1 MEEAADKHGSLDFG
15 LGEVRSKAK
24 GRKGKKGKNGQPE
37 MMDINA
43 ERQFRKDRG
52 LSVDMNSIGSPYVL
66 PTDLND
72 SRPSFH
78 SMSRSAH
85 DQEDPY
91 KAVAMVRGDSPT
103 APSRPGSRKD
113 NASFW
118 TASSDGTNGRSN
130 LVLNASKPSRTEPP
144 TGETPLLRSMSPAPP
159 SPGPISPIN
168 IPGPSMVPRKPIGQD
183 AGDINK
189 PFAKANR
196 QGDQAPSTLPAG
208 FDFNLPSHLPPATA
222 DSPIPTFQFTE
233 ATTSNDDQYANNVD
247 VLPPPPPK
255 RSSLRRSS
263 PEMKHES
270 FQPYDEDYETYADV
284 LGIVQKESSDPY
296 FGETG
301 LGVQGVDTGSR
312 RLSASLRPLPPED
325 VSDVNPEDRANRIR
339 SFYKEYFD
347 DKRGTMAGAGGTDYY
362 EDYNQEY
369 LDGAT
374 VWDQETGEFI
384 VNGARPYGEPV
395 TRRAMTPPPRAPP
408 RFRNESATGNRMYG
422 SGQYAPGRPRGHSS
436 ASGAGSRGRQPKK
449 QLPPPSPLSNLP
461 TPHLL
466 RDDSAIFNANEFAP
480 PTTYKDRVAGRPD
493 SPFADKRPYSPSVRA
508 FTPLQ
513 SSFDDL
519 RVMPSP

>member
-1 MEEAADKHGSLDFG
+1 
-15 LGEVRSKAK
+15 
-24 GRKGKKGKNGQPE
+24 
-37 MMDINA
+37 
-43 ERQFRKDRG
+43 
-52 LSVDMNSIGSPYVL
+52 
-66 PTDLND
+66 
-72 SRPSFH
+72 
-78 SMSRSAH
+78 
-85 DQEDPY
+85 
-91 KAVAMVRGDSPT
+91 
-103 APSRPGSRKD
+103 
-113 NASFW
+113 
-118 TASSDGTNGRSN
+118 
-130 LVLNASKPSRTEPP
+130 
-144 TGETPLLRSMSPAPP
+144 
-159 SPGPISPIN
+159 
-168 IPGPSMVPRKPIGQD
+168 MVPRKPVRQD
-183 AGDINK
+183 AGDRRSPPADATQQNA
-189 PFAKANR
+189 P
-196 QGDQAPSTLPAG
+196 APSALAPG
-208 FDFNLPSHLPPATA
+208 FNFDLPSNLPPATA
-222 DSPIPTFQFTE
+222 DSPVPTFQFTE
-233 ATTSNDDQYANNVD
+233 ATTANDDHQARNID

-255 RSSLRRSS
+255 RSSLRQPS

-270 FQPYDEDYETYADV
+270 FQPYDEEYETYADV

-301 LGVQGVDTGSR
+301 LGVQGVDTGTR

-347 DKRGTMAGAGGTDYY
+347 DKRGTMAGPSGADYY

-374 VWDQETGEFI
+374 VWDPETGEFI

-408 RFRNESATGNRMYG
+408 RFRNGSANGGRMYG

-436 ASGAGSRGRQPKK
+436 ASGAGNRGRQPKK
-449 QLPPPSPLSNLP
+449 QLPPPPSPLSNLP

-480 PTTYKDRVAGRPD
+480 PSSYKDRVAGRPE